1 MSNDTITL
9 ALEGPATLDDYA
21 VAMHR
26 FRILMNLLSRE
37 IARDVDIEWQVTQLE
52 KGSLL
57 TGITGFSVYQP
68 IVTQVVD
75 AAFDSMEAIREERQF
90 PYSQDVAEAFAG
102 LTDILKDERITA
114 VGFRNSARQVTVIEP
129 FDVEREPAGT
139 IYALGTIT
147 GTVEM
152 VTRRGHLRANVYDP
166 LFDKPI
172 DVRLD
177 EEQAETMTKLL
188 VLKQR
193 VTVAGRISH
202 DPETGRPLRVQD
214 VRYIQAVPIAE
225 PGQYRRA
232 SGVLPWHEGDEN
244 PEDIIRRMR
253 DAS

>member
-1 MSNDTITL
+1 
-9 ALEGPATLDDYA
+9 
-21 VAMHR
+21 
-26 FRILMNLLSRE
+26 
-37 IARDVDIEWQVTQLE
+37 RDVDIEWQVTQLE

-166 LFDKPI
+166 LFDKP
-172 DVRLD
+172 
-177 EEQAETMTKLL
+177 
-188 VLKQR
+188 
-193 VTVAGRISH
+193 
-202 DPETGRPLRVQD
+202 
-214 VRYIQAVPIAE
+214 
-225 PGQYRRA
+225 
-232 SGVLPWHEGDEN
+232 
-244 PEDIIRRMR
+244 
-253 DAS
+253 